1 MEGQGGANV
10 QTFISL
16 INFSIEFINK
26 SQLGTE
32 NAPVQDKKMWISSQ
46 KGESLI
52 SLNPH
57 ENGKG
62 AVSSYSVSKQNC

>member
-26 SQLGTE
+26 SQLGMG
-32 NAPVQDKKMWISSQ
+32 NAPVQDKKNA
-46 KGESLI
+46 KR
-52 SLNPH
+52 
-57 ENGKG
+57 GK
-62 AVSSYSVSKQNC
+62 V